1 LLIIVSVVIM
11 ALIVYVLTME
21 KIKAL
26 ATLKLIGASNSVI
39 VRLIL
44 EQSLLLA
51 VLGCATGYGL
61 VMLTH
66 ERFPRTLVFEP
77 SDIIGTFAVIL
88 LGGVIASLFGI
99 WRALRTPPSL
109 ALGG

>member
-1 LLIIVSVVIM
+1 M
-11 ALIVYVLTME
+11 ALLVYVLTMQ
-21 KIKAL
+21 KIRAL
-26 ATLKLIGASNSVI
+26 ATLKPIGASNGVI

-44 EQSLLLA
+44 EQALLLA
-51 VLGCATGYGL
+51 ALGSILGYAL

-66 ERFPRTLVFEP
+66 THFPRTLVFLP
-77 SDIIGTFAVIL
+77 FDTVLTFAVLL